1 MREGNMPEPKSMGC
15 LYIVATPIG
24 NLEDISLRALKI
36 LKEVDVVICEEL
48 RVGSSLLKKLGVEPK
63 EIVLLNEHNEEDQAA
78 QIAVRLVQGQN
89 MALIS
94 DTGTPVFADPG
105 SMLISV
111 ASGYG
116 IKVVPVPGA
125 NSVIAALSVLDFKL
139 EQFVFGGFLP
149 REAEKRRQELTRL
162 RSLHMSVVLMDTPYR
177 LGPLLEDVAR
187 IFGPGQ
193 AVTVACDL
201 TQAGEKIYRG
211 SAAGVRKQIGPRKAE
226 FVLII
231 QGPPKPR

>member
-1 MREGNMPEPKSMGC
+1 MSEMQTGR

-24 NLEDISLRALKI
+24 NLDDITLRALKV
-36 LKEVDVVICEEL
+36 LKEADAIICEEM
-48 RVGSSLLKKLGVEPK
+48 RVGTSLLKKLGVEPK
-63 EIVLLNEHNEEDQAA
+63 EIILLNEHNEDDQAT
-78 QIAVRLVQGQN
+78 QIAARLVQGQV

-105 SMLISV
+105 SLLISV
-111 ASGYG
+111 AAGFG
-116 IKVVPVPGA
+116 IQVIPVPGA
-125 NSVIAALSVLDFKL
+125 NSLIAALSVLDFKL

-149 REAEKRRQELTRL
+149 REAEQRRQELTRL
-162 RSLHMSVVLMDTPYR
+162 RSMHMPVVLMDTPYR

-201 TQAGEKIYRG
+201 TQSGEKIYRG

-231 QGPPKPR
+231 HGQPKFR